1 MSETSIVGWKVAER
15 EKKKRM
21 NTGHGFKN
29 IVSKIAQMP
38 INLSKYVYAKE
49 NMPYTYTKKCESGR
63 NNAHFQNKYIFR
75 KKNLRL
81 HAKKIA
87 GIQK

>member
-38 INLSKYVYAKE
+38 INLSKYIYAKK
-49 NMPYTYTKKCESGR
+49 NMP
-63 NNAHFQNKYIFR
+63 
-75 KKNLRL
+75 
-81 HAKKIA
+81 
-87 GIQK
+87 